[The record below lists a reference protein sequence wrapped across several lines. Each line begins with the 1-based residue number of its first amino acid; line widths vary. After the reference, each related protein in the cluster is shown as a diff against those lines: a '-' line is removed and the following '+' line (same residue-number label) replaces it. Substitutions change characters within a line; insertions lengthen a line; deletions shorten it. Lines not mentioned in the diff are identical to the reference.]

1 MTMCRNSVLSLSA
14 DLPAKMSSPR
24 GLFVTGTDTNV
35 GKTHIATMIIRDLRV
50 GGHRVGA
57 YKPACSGAITD
68 CTGVRW
74 DDLERLR
81 SALGTDVPDDLICPQ
96 RFLAP
101 LAPTMAAQAEGRQVD
116 FDLLIQGA
124 NRWHPHADLLIVE
137 GAGGLLA
144 PVAEAKTV
152 ADLALALEYP
162 LIIVARCGLG
172 TINHTLLTV
181 EAAQLRG
188 LSVAGVVLNQS
199 HPADDFSLAESNAAA
214 IAAYGRV
221 PILGMLAW
229 GTSDGLQ
236 RHGRAVTIPW
246 SDLARN

>member
-1 MTMCRNSVLSLSA
+1 
-14 DLPAKMSSPR
+14 MSSPR

-35 GKTHIATMIIRDLRV
+35 GKTHLASMIIRDLRQS
-50 GGHRVGA
+50 GHRVGA
-57 YKPACSGAITD
+57 YKPACSGAVID
-68 CTGVRW
+68 AKGDRW
-74 DDLERLR
+74 DDIERLR
-81 SALGTDVPDDLICPQ
+81 SALGAEYPDDLICPQ

-101 LAPTMAAQAEGRQVD
+101 LAPPMAARAEGRQVD
-116 FDLLIQGA
+116 FDLLVHGA
-124 NRWHPHADLLIVE
+124 EHWQPHADLLIVE

-152 ADLALALEYP
+152 ADLAIAIGYP

-181 EAAQLRG
+181 EAARHRG
-188 LSVAGVVLNQS
+188 LSVAGIVLNQS
-199 HPADDFSLAESNAAA
+199 RPEDDFALAESNATA
-214 IAAYGRV
+214 IAAHGQI
-221 PILGMLAW
+221 PILGIVAW
-229 GTSDGLQ
+229 GASDGLQ